1 MKTNASPATASPA
14 TASSATFAPVLNY
27 AHVRLSD
34 VVSEQIRTM
43 ILDGALLP
51 GQRLPAER
59 ELAEQLQVSR
69 PSLREALIR
78 LEADGF
84 IQGLARGGFVVSD
97 VTAALV
103 ADPLTTLL
111 QQHPDASAA
120 VLELRHVLESIT
132 TAYAA
137 ERADANDLK
146 RISEAFAALE
156 QAAVAPVRT
165 DIAEHDAA
173 FHRAIAGATHNVAL
187 AHVMHGLQQLVRD
200 SMLTSHRLVD
210 YDAHIETE
218 LLAQHR
224 AIHDAIVQRDPERGR
239 QAAGA
244 HLDYVQALFRDRVN
258 RSQPDSPGGPGR
270 PRKS

>member
-1 MKTNASPATASPA
+1 MKT
-14 TASSATFAPVLNY
+14 TFHPVLNY

-78 LEADGF
+78 LESDGF

-97 VTAALV
+97 VTASLV

-120 VLELRHVLESIT
+120 VLELRHVLESIS

-156 QAAVAPVRT
+156 AAAVAPVRT

-173 FHRAIAGATHNVAL
+173 FHRAIASATHNVAL

-210 YDAHIETE
+210 YDEQVETE

-224 AIHDAIVQRDPERGR
+224 AIHEAIVDRDPERGR

-244 HLDYVQALFRDRVN
+244 HLDYVRTLFRERLQ
-258 RSQPDSPGGPGR
+258 QPRPDAAGLSVKGRKIPG
-270 PRKS
+270 